1 MEYKGTI
8 GTTGSVG
15 TSLPTNGVKNGYSY
29 LLTEQLEHNDLTY
42 PAGTLVIAT
51 GTEGGDGYIP
61 SGSITWTFVTGASS
75 DTTYVGK
82 TVQGGIKLTDSHGS
96 DVMQITAAA
105 GNADIVVGSSSTDG
119 ASRTQALTISHK
131 TYAAVTPS
139 PDATQPAAMTNKAAS
154 YSIPVID
161 SITLSNGHVTGIK
174 TKTYTVKDTNA
185 TMKPITASASASGKT
200 ATVTIS
206 TGLTQSDGASSD
218 QSGSFGIT
226 SDSLTVSGSGSAVGI
241 NMVWGSF

>member
-1 MEYKGTI
+1 
-8 GTTGSVG
+8 
-15 TSLPTNGVKNGYSY
+15 
-29 LLTEQLEHNDLTY
+29 
-42 PAGTLVIAT
+42 
-51 GTEGGDGYIP
+51 
-61 SGSITWTFVTGASS
+61 
-75 DTTYVGK
+75 
-82 TVQGGIKLTDSHGS
+82 
-96 DVMQITAAA
+96 
-105 GNADIVVGSSSTDG
+105 
-119 ASRTQALTISHK
+119 
-131 TYAAVTPS
+131 
-139 PDATQPAAMTNKAAS
+139 MTNKAAS

-185 TMKPITASASASGKT
+185 SMKPITTSASASGKT